1 MNLGKLR
8 VGYAKTGNAASPLS
22 LYNTFGLNTPVQGQA
37 SASLPSTN
45 NNSNLKNE
53 ESTETE
59 IGLEMMFAKR
69 RLGFDFSLYNKTSK
83 DLLTPISV
91 TPAIGYTGQWLNA
104 GEIENKGVELSLY
117 GSPIKTE
124 DFEWRVDLNWGK
136 NVSKVIA
143 LPAGLKNLQ
152 LASLQGGVSINA
164 TVGDTYGM
172 IRGTNFVFDD
182 NGNKIIDATSGA
194 YAVSQ
199 SSDENLGSF
208 QPDWKG
214 GINNSFTYKNFSL
227 SFLID
232 IKKGG
237 NVFSLDTWYG
247 MATGLYPETAGL
259 NELGNPKRDALTS
272 GNDSG
277 GIVLPGVI
285 QTGTDSDGNAT
296 SDGTVNTLR
305 TDMSNFDNALGYKR
319 APNAL
324 HVYDAGFVK
333 LRELSV
339 SYSLTQEQLGN
350 SFFKG
355 ATFSL
360 IGRNLWII
368 DKSLPYADPEA
379 GLSSGNVQGYQSGV
393 YPTTKD
399 YGFSVKLQF

>member
-1 MNLGKLR
+1 
-8 VGYAKTGNAASPLS
+8 
-22 LYNTFGLNTPVQGQA
+22 
-37 SASLPSTN
+37 
-45 NNSNLKNE
+45 
-53 ESTETE
+53 
-59 IGLEMMFAKR
+59 
-69 RLGFDFSLYNKTSK
+69 
-83 DLLTPISV
+83 
-91 TPAIGYTGQWLNA
+91 
-104 GEIENKGVELSLY
+104 
-117 GSPIKTE
+117 
-124 DFEWRVDLNWGK
+124 
-136 NVSKVIA
+136 
-143 LPAGLKNLQ
+143 
-152 LASLQGGVSINA
+152 
-164 TVGDTYGM
+164 M

-182 NGNKIIDATSGA
+182 NGNKIIDAASGA

-285 QTGTDSDGNAT
+285 QTGTDSDGNAI

-339 SYSLTQEQLGN
+339 SYSLSQEQLGN